1 MNSAPSS
8 LELHRRESRLKHVQ
22 ILPETPAAP
31 DTLVDTWVQPFVGLN
46 EKIQNNFRYADLEVP
61 ENIQPQQLSATQ
73 VAAVVGPAIDIEA
86 PTFMCVGPSMTLK
99 GDWIVPLESRI
110 EGTTDMGFLFR
121 LNQCDQNV
129 VGVKETKIVGQLTSC
144 CIRQSVILTFTV

>member
-1 MNSAPSS
+1 MQ
-8 LELHRRESRLKHVQ
+8 V
-22 ILPETPAAP
+22 LPETPSAP
-31 DTLVDTWVQPFVGLN
+31 GTLVDTWVQPFVGLN

-99 GDWIVPLESRI
+99 GGVDRSTEMSDRRNSRYGVPFSL
-110 EGTTDMGFLFR
+110 DH
-121 LNQCDQNV
+121 CDHNV
-129 VGVKETKIVGQLTSC
+129 TGMCPL
-144 CIRQSVILTFTV
+144 QSFPVTFVQDPCA